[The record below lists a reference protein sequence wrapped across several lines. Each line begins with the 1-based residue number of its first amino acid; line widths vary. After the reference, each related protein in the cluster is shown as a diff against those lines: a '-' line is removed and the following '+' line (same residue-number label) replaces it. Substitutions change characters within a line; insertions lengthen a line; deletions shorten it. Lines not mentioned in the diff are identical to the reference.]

1 MKLIEALFV
10 KDARRHISKICLNFL
25 KGGIFLPCDV
35 LGIYLVDF
43 GNNRGGEFSGKHY
56 ALILTTLSKDKTVL
70 AAPITSKKSGKK
82 YKGGF
87 TIDCYKYQSNPS
99 CAKAYIQINKIR
111 EIDKTRILSKRY
123 DLDSADAIVLEQ
135 SFKKVFT
142 FLK

>member
-1 MKLIEALFV
+1 MESFQENTMPLF
-10 KDARRHISKICLNFL
+10 LQ
-25 KGGIFLPCDV
+25 
-35 LGIYLVDF
+35 
-43 GNNRGGEFSGKHY
+43 HY
-56 ALILTTLSKDKTVL
+56 QKDKTVL